1 MLGTIVNTAAILA
14 GGAVGLLFKKQL
26 NTNLQE
32 SLHKVLGLAVFI
44 MGLNGIIGSMF
55 TITNGKISSNG
66 ELLLVISLVI
76 GTWIGES
83 LKIEDRLGSLSQT
96 VERKLRLSGFASGFV
111 AGSILYC
118 VGAMAI
124 VGALNDGLK
133 GDSSILFV
141 KSILDGVSAIIL
153 TSTLGIGVLF
163 SGVSVFLYQG
173 AISLLSGLIGPALTD
188 SLLDQICM
196 VGYAIVMCIG
206 VNFWG
211 VTKIRTANLLPAM
224 LIPILYYCIKSFL
237 PL

>member
-14 GGAVGLLFKKQL
+14 GGALGLLFKKQL
-26 NTNLQE
+26 NPNLQE

-55 TITNGKISSNG
+55 TTANGKISSNG
-66 ELLLVISLVI
+66 ELLLVVSLVV
-76 GTWIGES
+76 GTWVGES
-83 LKIEDRLGSLSQT
+83 LQIEDRLGRLSQT
-96 VERKLRLSGFASGFV
+96 VEQKLRLSGFASGFV

-133 GDSSILFV
+133 GDGSILFV

-153 TSTLGIGVLF
+153 SSTLGIGVLF
-163 SGVSVFLYQG
+163 SAISVFLYQG
-173 AISLLSGLIGPALTD
+173 AISLFSGFIGPALTD
-188 SLLDQICM
+188 TLLDQICM

-206 VNFWG
+206 INFWG
-211 VTKIRTANLLPAM
+211 ITKIRTANMLPAM
-224 LIPILYYCIKSFL
+224 LIPVLYDLLRSVL
-237 PL
+237 PF